1 MKTPAA
7 KRKVL
12 VLLAGILWSAV
23 GLVLMAVSI
32 KWSMSAP
39 GEIIYFIIPGLLV
52 GILVYR
58 FGFLKLV
65 ITNLERIF
73 SQAPGKEKV
82 CIFAFQDTR
91 SYIIM
96 MIMMLMG
103 YTLRHAPISR
113 VFLVPIYL
121 TVGLGLLLSSLHYYH
136 RLKK

>member
-1 MKTPAA
+1 M
-7 KRKVL
+7 
-12 VLLAGILWSAV
+12 AGILWSAV
-23 GLVLMAVSI
+23 GLILMAVSI

-39 GEIIYFIIPGLLV
+39 GEIIYFIIPGLLA

-103 YTLRHAPISR
+103 YTLRHVPISK

-121 TVGLGLLLSSLHYYH
+121 TVGLGLFLSSLHYYYQ
-136 RLKK
+136 LKK